1 MRVLGA
7 PSAPRP
13 ITSAGFP
20 ANESTACWT
29 ASASS
34 SRIPFTGQLTALP
47 DIELWD
53 RVREDCAELPR
64 AQYPSLRLYRSPNI
78 GRVPNSVFGEIYMM
92 PAGTQI
98 LVLKEGTRRDRGK
111 GAQFN
116 NIAAAKAVAD
126 AVRST
131 LGPRGMDK
139 MLVDSLGDVVIT
151 NDGVTI
157 LKEIDIE
164 HPAAK
169 MLVEVAKTQDEE
181 AGDGTTTA
189 VILAGELLKKAEDLI
204 EQNIHP
210 TVIASGYRQAAE
222 KAREVLEKVAT
233 KISIKDA
240 DVLRKVAMTAMS
252 SSGHKELLA
261 DIAVKAV
268 STVAEQRA
276 DNSYFVD
283 DDNIQV
289 VKKQG
294 GSIADTQLVDGIIVD
309 KERVHPGMPSEVKE
323 AKIALVDAALEVKKT
338 EIDAKIEITDPAQLQ
353 AFLNEEESML
363 KRMVDIVKKSG
374 ATVIFCQKGIDDL
387 AQHYLAKADIYAVRR
402 VKKSDMEKLAK
413 ATGGKVVTKLDELSK
428 DDLGYAKLVYEKK
441 IGEDEMTFV
450 TGCKNPK
457 AMSILIRGGTEHVVD
472 EVERSL
478 EDATSVVSVAIED
491 GKVITGG
498 GSSAT
503 EIALTLRDY
512 ASSVGGREQIAIE
525 AFADAV
531 EAIPRTL
538 AENAGLDPIDIL
550 IELRKEHKKGNKY
563 AGINVF
569 SGKVSDMKKE
579 NVIEPIRVG
588 SQAIS
593 SATDAAARAPARAAK
608 AAKAEATA
616 RSSEGPFRGPSGGP
630 HGLRS
635 VPRGGR
641 FPR

>member
-1 MRVLGA
+1 
-7 PSAPRP
+7 
-13 ITSAGFP
+13 
-20 ANESTACWT
+20 
-29 ASASS
+29 
-34 SRIPFTGQLTALP
+34 
-47 DIELWD
+47 
-53 RVREDCAELPR
+53 
-64 AQYPSLRLYRSPNI
+64 
-78 GRVPNSVFGEIYMM
+78 MM

-98 LVLKEGTRRDRGK
+98 LVLKEGTRRERGK
-111 GAQFN
+111 GAQSN

-189 VILAGELLKKAEDLI
+189 VILAGELLKKAEGLI
-204 EQNIHP
+204 EQSIHP
-210 TVIASGYRQAAE
+210 TVIAAGYRQAAD

-240 DVLRKVAMTAMS
+240 DVLKKVAMTAMS
-252 SSGHKELLA
+252 SKSASGHKELLS
-261 DIAVKAV
+261 DISVKAV

-283 DDNIQV
+283 DDNIQI

-294 GSIADTQLVDGIIVD
+294 GSIGDTELVDGIIVD
-309 KERVHPGMPSEVKE
+309 KERVHPGMPSEVKD
-323 AKIALVDAALEVKKT
+323 AKIGLVDAALEVKKT
-338 EIDAKIEITDPAQLQ
+338 EIDAKIEITDPTQLQ
-353 AFLNEEESML
+353 AFLGEEESML
-363 KRMVDIVKKSG
+363 KRMVETVRKSG
-374 ATVIFCQKGIDDL
+374 SNVLFCQKGIDDL
-387 AQHYLAKADIYAVRR
+387 AQHYLAKYEIYAVRR

-413 ATGGKVVTKLDELSK
+413 ATGGKIVTKLDELTK

-457 AMSILIRGGTEHVVD
+457 ALSILIRGGTEHVVD

-478 EDATSVVSVAIED
+478 EDATSVVAVGIED

-498 GSSAT
+498 GSSAM
-503 EIALTLRDY
+503 EIALGLRDFAATVG
-512 ASSVGGREQIAIE
+512 ASRSRSR
-525 AFADAV
+525 
-531 EAIPRTL
+531 PLPT
-538 AENAGLDPIDIL
+538 P
-550 IELRKEHKKGNKY
+550 
-563 AGINVF
+563 
-569 SGKVSDMKKE
+569 S
-579 NVIEPIRVG
+579 
-588 SQAIS
+588 
-593 SATDAAARAPARAAK
+593 
-608 AAKAEATA
+608 
-616 RSSEGPFRGPSGGP
+616 RSSRG
-630 HGLRS
+630 RS
-635 VPRGGR
+635 RRTRAWIRSTSSSNFAKSTRRGTSSR
-641 FPR
+641 A